1 MSDIVFVNSTDVLS
15 LSYETNG
22 TMILATKLLQAGFDT
37 KIIRFCQ
44 IDSYKKDYPLF
55 IRDITDRILETEPM
69 CVSFYTLWP
78 YYHIML
84 RIACELKKRRSD
96 IITVLGGPQAS
107 ATANATMTVADYVDY
122 ICTGEGENTVVP
134 FFQAVFENDM
144 EKLACIP
151 GLYSRGDNGVVAPHN
166 IDIPLCDL
174 NTLPYWDERL
184 YINDVDLNSPRYTS
198 DTYFMPI
205 DVGRGCPFNC
215 TFCCSSRFW
224 RRAYRLK
231 SPERIVE
238 DILYF
243 NKKFGINSF
252 LFSHDA
258 FTTNKQLVT
267 KVCNH
272 ILDSGLDIKWKCT
285 SRIDCLTEDLV
296 LKMKQAG
303 MVRIELGIE
312 SGSPRMQQLINKKL
326 NLDNAKSMVAF
337 LLKNKI
343 HVSLFFMYGF
353 PDETEQDLN
362 DTLELFFTMIDMG
375 VQYASMSFC
384 KFNPSTQITNAC
396 FDQLVFD
403 PSIKILSRGVFGY
416 DEELQIIKENKAMFP
431 FFYHLKTP
439 IRNEYQ
445 YLFFLVHLYRQFP
458 NSIRHLRKLYN
469 GDNLKFYRDFYNNN
483 LSFFEKDMAFAVE
496 GFDTYPLEILYNTIR
511 DFNPPY
517 IQQLKAL
524 LRYDYNVQRI
534 SKSKNNISVQETYDF
549 SYIDFKLKLPIE
561 QYSDGKTEILLQK
574 INGVTSMKVLKF
586 I

>member
-22 TMILATKLLQAGFDT
+22 TMLLATKLLDAGFDT

-44 IDSYKKDYPLF
+44 IESYKKDYPFF
-55 IRDITDRILETEPM
+55 IREITDKILQMEPR

-84 RIACELKKRRSD
+84 RIACELKKYRPD
-96 IITVLGGPQAS
+96 IITILGGPQAS
-107 ATANATMTVADYVDY
+107 ATATATMTAADYVDY

-134 FFQAVFENDM
+134 FFQAVFENNK

-151 GLYSRGDNGVVAPHN
+151 GLYSRVGDAVVASHN
-166 IDIPLCDL
+166 IDFPLCDL
-174 NTLPYWDERL
+174 NTLPHWDERL
-184 YINDVDLNSPRYTS
+184 YVNDVELNSPRYTAN
-198 DTYFMPI
+198 TYFMPI
-205 DVGRGCPFNC
+205 DVGRGCPFSC

-243 NKKFGINSF
+243 NQKFGIKSF

-258 FTTNKQLVT
+258 FTTNNQLVS
-267 KVCNH
+267 KVCDH

-296 LKMKQAG
+296 LKMKKAG
-303 MVRIELGIE
+303 MTRIELGIE
-312 SGSPRMQQLINKKL
+312 TGSLRMQKLINKKL
-326 NLDNAKSMVAF
+326 NLGNAKSMVAF

-362 DTLELFFTMIDMG
+362 ETLEFFFTMIEMG

-384 KFNPSTQITNAC
+384 KFNPSTQITNEC

-416 DEELQIIKENKAMFP
+416 KEELLMIQENKAIFP
-431 FFYHLKTP
+431 FFYHLRTP
-439 IRNEYQ
+439 VRDKYQ
-445 YLFFLVHLYRQFP
+445 YLYFLSHLYQKFP
-458 NSIRHLRKLYN
+458 NSIHHLRKLYN
-469 GDNLKFYRDFYNNN
+469 GDNLKFYKDFYNNN
-483 LSFFEKDMAFAVE
+483 LSFFEEDMAHAVNS
-496 GFDTYPLEILYNTIR
+496 FDAYSLEILYNTIK

-517 IQQLKAL
+517 IRQLKAL

-534 SKSKNNISVQETYDF
+534 SKSKNNISVQEIYDF
-549 SYIDFKLKLPIE
+549 SYTDFKLKLPIE
-561 QYSDGKTEILLQK
+561 EYSDGKTEILLQK
-574 INGVTSMKVLKF
+574 VDGVKSMKILKYL
-586 I
+586 